1 MSQQQH
7 PRLRPVDFPMFPS
20 RAESST
26 HDKKTA
32 DGAAA
37 GIQVQ
42 TDVHSVIRS
51 DKEDIEGS
59 AAVRCEP

>member
-20 RAESST
+20 RAESTTHHKNTTDGST
-26 HDKKTA
+26 
-32 DGAAA
+32 A

-42 TDVHSVIRS
+42 SDEHSAIRS

-59 AAVRCEP
+59 AAVRCQP